1 MQIKSIHTNQRVF
14 WYLVSKN
21 DNGYQWDVEW
31 TREWN
36 TFIIEIQFK
45 KQKKKKTP
53 ARKCKNN
60 TKTTDKMTIYTFLVH
75 PLTLLCRDTSSSD
88 TIWSAR
94 CTIHIQRHQQ
104 STGEKKYWNELVA
117 IWIKQPIAHEF
128 HFYNDFFPGFSGCVL
143 FCVFVSFF

>member
-1 MQIKSIHTNQRVF
+1 MRCRVNERMEYIHYR
-14 WYLVSKN
+14 
-21 DNGYQWDVEW
+21 
-31 TREWN
+31 N
-36 TFIIEIQFK
+36 TV
-45 KQKKKKTP
+45 QKAEEKKTP

-104 STGEKKYWNELVA
+104 STGEKKILKRISSNLDKTTDRT
-117 IWIKQPIAHEF
+117 WIPFLQW
-128 HFYNDFFPGFSGCVL
+128 FFPGVFWLCFVLCVCQFFL
-143 FCVFVSFF
+143 AFYSCSFGE